1 MPSIAL
7 VPAVHLSPRQVLRNY
22 RMSVLASTPFI
33 GPRGNNF
40 SHKFQERFRPPL
52 PRPDSTCPGS
62 VHLLSQ
68 DAPTTVPM
76 RFNRCTV
83 ALHPFVPIRSSRP
96 GYCGASRQIE
106 KADSAC
112 AQPLTRA
119 LRAAKKS
126 AARGSPL
133 AATGIDNNRIC
144 SLPVSLRSISC
155 YCPAP
160 APNSS
165 VPAPSST
172 MLCGPAGGGAAPCGA
187 APCGADSA
195 GGGIC
200 R

>member
-7 VPAVHLSPRQVLRNY
+7 VPAVHLSLRQVLRNN

-40 SHKFQERFRPPL
+40 SHKFQERSRSPL
-52 PRPDSTCPGS
+52 SHLDSACPGS
-62 VHLLSQ
+62 VHPLSQ

-76 RFNRCTV
+76 RFNRCPV
-83 ALHPFVPIRSSRP
+83 ALQRFVPIRSSHQGR
-96 GYCGASRQIE
+96 CGARNQAERPIQPT
-106 KADSAC
+106 
-112 AQPLTRA
+112 QPLTREHC
-119 LRAAKKS
+119 AAKKS

-133 AATGIDNNRIC
+133 AATGVDNNRSC
-144 SLPVSLRSISC
+144 SLPVSLRSISS

-172 MLCGPAGGGAAPCGA
+172 LLCGPASGGG
-187 APCGADSA
+187 
-195 GGGIC
+195 GGGGGGTIC
-200 R
+200 I